1 MGATSGAQVTPET
14 IDFHNQFCKF
24 SKKTDESVWYFLKVK
39 SKIERKAKP
48 EFVFFHINYLDA
60 DDNNRAVSCILLLFW
75 RASKGVKSTKSNMK
89 LASSTSAIRNSMTN
103 ISYLEAESK
112 GDLTW
117 DLIVAK
123 CKSKK

>member
-1 MGATSGAQVTPET
+1 M
-14 IDFHNQFCKF
+14 
-24 SKKTDESVWYFLKVK
+24 K
-39 SKIERKAKP
+39 SKIERKAKPEWTGAKGPRTPEYSKSELAKCVAMLKPEKP